1 MWVNRLTHTKKCK
14 CATKNAQNS
23 KISGVFWSC
32 WADLNRRSHPYQIM
46 TSYFLLLLLV
56 VSCFPYSLRRSLSTI
71 FFTVSCRSLLPP
83 ARCGFLVT
91 VAVFVSA
98 SVCSLI
104 CYKKEKR
111 DRCRHQ
117 SLERMHY
124 HPFVLHCHY
133 MHVVEIL
140 STTFFIKL

>member
-1 MWVNRLTHTKKCK
+1 MDVKTLSTIIGHGSF
-14 CATKNAQNS
+14 QQ
-23 KISGVFWSC
+23 FPH
-32 WADLNRRSHPYQIM
+32 LNHASPFCETIEPYQIM